1 MSTHENA
8 VGSVAI
14 RHEPAD
20 VPRLIVGSALAR
32 RAQQIIHRREQRE
45 RAVHARVHARLA
57 KLPEPESWNELAGV
71 WRSGIRASF
80 HEMRED
86 IAPSARTAAESVRA
100 ADSHL
105 RMHGY
110 AAEPATTQRGRAFKR
125 FALIAVLDFF
135 LTLFLFRDHAPD
147 LLTAFG
153 SSLLFV
159 VVAAVLPG
167 ILGILDAHARVGA
180 RNGLSKA
187 AVRAGWV
194 AAVLAGQVVV
204 LWFRGAGL
212 AEVAPEQLLFLDP
225 PVDLASLG
233 ALLVGLACGAYS
245 FLEGW
250 QTVGVDPEWAR
261 LKAARE
267 QAVRQHE
274 RVFAGQLAQ
283 RSEEARQLLSEYADF
298 RADHERYGRKV
309 DAQVA
314 SLENAVG
321 TTNALVERQQR
332 SLLTRLLEYPAG
344 FQNAAARPAGVAPEL
359 VPIGVTRAL
368 SEMRSR
374 TEARLASADA
384 ARLSREQLDALLA
397 GAERDVRAAIEA
409 FAGLK
414 DRVTAQERSR

>member
-1 MSTHENA
+1 MSDDPAPQETFEAFKNSFSYSTRTNLDAKFLAALDESDAAAFFEELIKRA
-8 VGSVAI
+8 VTIADGS
-14 RHEPAD
+14 D
-20 VPRLIVGSALAR
+20 
-32 RAQQIIHRREQRE
+32 E
-45 RAVHARVHARLA
+45 RAR
-57 KLPEPESWNELAGV
+57 
-71 WRSGIRASF
+71 
-80 HEMRED
+80 EM
-86 IAPSARTAAESVRA
+86 A
-100 ADSHL
+100 
-105 RMHGY
+105 
-110 AAEPATTQRGRAFKR
+110 
-125 FALIAVLDFF
+125 
-135 LTLFLFRDHAPD
+135 
-147 LLTAFG
+147 
-153 SSLLFV
+153 
-159 VVAAVLPG
+159 
-167 ILGILDAHARVGA
+167 
-180 RNGLSKA
+180 
-187 AVRAGWV
+187 
-194 AAVLAGQVVV
+194 
-204 LWFRGAGL
+204 
-212 AEVAPEQLLFLDP
+212 
-225 PVDLASLG
+225 
-233 ALLVGLACGAYS
+233 S